1 MRFLGFKAGNGK
13 STEKTKIPRDSVNG
27 KKIDVIMR
35 LLFRSTNFLETGR
48 YGGETELAIP
58 D

>member
-1 MRFLGFKAGNGK
+1 MPFLGFKAGKGK
-13 STEKTKIPRDSVNG
+13 SPEKTKIPRDSVNG
-27 KKIDVIMR
+27 KKIDGIMR

-48 YGGETELAIP
+48 YGGEREFTIP